1 MHEDEVEG
9 KRKYKNKGRNLRDNL
24 NILKIG

>member
-1 MHEDEVEG
+1 MHEDEVEPQ
-9 KRKYKNKGRNLRDNL
+9 RKYKNKGRNLRDNL